1 MTTTRV
7 AATATINS
15 NLYPRRP
22 ARHPFGGSFL
32 IVIADMLTIANIVDA
47 VAFPFTVWRTLQGIE
62 PEIQDGRPRYVT
74 GNAAVSLPVRYH
86 GRRYMLKCYTRP
98 NDRLPAIYGEAFRPK
113 ELCVVDFA
121 GRYHWVDCLLTEY
134 VEGRSLDEVLCE
146 ATTEEEFSSLARAF
160 DSMAGEILRSERAH
174 GDLKPENIIVRE
186 DGSMVAIDWDAAFVP
201 MFKGMQAVEIGTA
214 AYQHPR
220 RDTAFYDK
228 HLDDYSVAFIS
239 TLLHLA
245 ALRPDVMEHYRQH
258 REPPFTP
265 VSLIS
270 GGRALTAALHTI
282 VEEFARRGMAR
293 EYQVAMMLG
302 SQYVRLYDLA
312 EVFSCKAMTMTGLE
326 DAELEMNDKG
336 RWGVL
341 LGEKWILPPLYT
353 SGIGLSEGVALMEL
367 GAYRHFVCLRDG
379 VVLRSFSR
387 EENVGPLRDGCTLV
401 RTSDGEE
408 RIIRVVVE

>member
-1 MTTTRV
+1 MHT
-7 AATATINS
+7 
-15 NLYPRRP
+15 
-22 ARHPFGGSFL
+22 
-32 IVIADMLTIANIVDA
+32 IADIVDA
-47 VAFPFTVWRTLQGIE
+47 VASPYAEWRTLRDVK
-62 PEIQDGRPRYVT
+62 PEMRDGRPVYVT
-74 GNAAVSLPVRYH
+74 GNAAVSFRVEH
-86 GRRYMLKCYTRP
+86 EGRLKMLKCYTRP
-98 NDRLPAIYGEAFRPK
+98 NARLGAIYGEQFHPR
-113 ELCVVDFA
+113 ELTVRNIV
-121 GRYHWVDCLLTEY
+121 GRAAMVDCLLTDY
-134 VEGRSLDEVLCE
+134 IEGRTLDEAL
-146 ATTEEEFSSLARAF
+146 ASAQTAEECQFLAQGF
-160 DSMAGEILRSERAH
+160 DRLAAGILRSGRAH

-201 MFKGMQAVEIGTA
+201 MFKGMRAVEIGTA

-220 RDTAFYDK
+220 RDMAFYDK

-312 EVFSCKAMTMTGLE
+312 EVFSCKAMTMADLE
-326 DAELEMNDKG
+326 GAELEMNDKG

-341 LGEKWILPPLYT
+341 LGNEWILPPLYT

-367 GAYRHFVCLRDG
+367 GAYRHFVRLRDG

-387 EENVGPLRDGCTLV
+387 EENVGPLRDGCTRV
-401 RTSDGEE
+401 RTADGEE

>member
-1 MTTTRV
+1 M
-7 AATATINS
+7 
-15 NLYPRRP
+15 
-22 ARHPFGGSFL
+22 

-62 PEIQDGRPRYVT
+62 PEMQDGRPRYVT
-74 GNAAVSLPVRYH
+74 GNAAVSLPVRYQ

-98 NDRLPAIYGEAFRPK
+98 SDRLPAIYGEAFRPK

-121 GRYHWVDCLLTEY
+121 GRYHWVDCLLAEY

-146 ATTEEEFSSLARAF
+146 ATTEEEFSSLAREF
-160 DSMAGEILRSERAH
+160 DRMAGEILRSERAH

-201 MFKGMQAVEIGTA
+201 MFKGMRAVEIGTA

-239 TLLHLA
+239 TLLHFA

-270 GGRALTAALHTI
+270 GGRALTAALHSI

-302 SQYVRLYDLA
+302 SQYVRLYDMA
-312 EVFSCKAMTMTGLE
+312 EVFSCKAMTMTDLE
-326 DAELEMNDKG
+326 GAELEMNDKG

-341 LGEKWILPPLYT
+341 LGNEWILPPLYT

-367 GAYRHFVCLRDG
+367 GAYRHFVRLQDG

-387 EENVGPLRDGCTLV
+387 EENVGPLRDGCTRV
-401 RTSDGEE
+401 RTADGEE

>member
-1 MTTTRV
+1 
-7 AATATINS
+7 
-15 NLYPRRP
+15 
-22 ARHPFGGSFL
+22 
-32 IVIADMLTIANIVDA
+32 MLTIANIVDA
-47 VAFPFTVWRTLQGIE
+47 VAFPYTVWRTLQGVE
-62 PEIQDGRPRYVT
+62 PEMQDGRHRYVT
-74 GNAAVSLPVRYH
+74 GNAAVSFPVRYQ

-121 GRYHWVDCLLTEY
+121 GRYHWVDCLLAEY
-134 VEGRSLDEVLCE
+134 VEGCSLDEVLFE
-146 ATTEEEFSSLARAF
+146 ASTAEEFSRLAREF
-160 DSMAGEILRSERAH
+160 DRMAMEILRSERAH

-201 MFKGMQAVEIGTA
+201 ALRGQRAVEIGTA

-228 HLDDYSVAFIS
+228 HLDDYSIAFIS
-239 TLLHLA
+239 TLLHFS
-245 ALRPDVMEHYRQH
+245 ALHPDMMGHYRQH

-265 VSLIS
+265 ASLIS
-270 GGRALTAALHTI
+270 GGRTLTATLHTI

-312 EVFSCKAMTMTGLE
+312 EVFYCEAMAKSDLE
-326 DAELEMNDKG
+326 GAELDVDDKG

-341 LGEKWILPPLYT
+341 IGDEWILPPLYT

-367 GAYRHFVCLRDG
+367 GAYRHFVRLQDG

-387 EENVGPLRDGCTLV
+387 EENVGPLRDGCTRV
-401 RTSDGEE
+401 RTSEGEE
-408 RIIRVVVE
+408 RIIRIVVE